1 MASWFLRLPVPANPS
16 SGNGNLRT
24 EGRNL
29 MLQLK
34 DLNNHQLSTIC
45 EVHNAES
52 TGTNVE
58 LQHRIHCLIQDAV
71 NASDRSGLQ
80 KIHQNVKKT
89 KRNRQRGSSFPQSNF
104 PESSDCSPGYNL
116 LFRACHGVFPVDQH
130 SGADCR
136 TSQLKRLT
144 FKPSPFY
151 QQEVSIS
158 DGQIC
163 DATSGLHTISY
174 PVRFEDSSSLQ
185 NCVGN
190 PLQRVLIVCAGGCV
204 GIQDVEFPQGSQLEI
219 NGQAFK
225 ADFLG
230 LKNKPGSVRPIDIT
244 DILRLRPNYTNNV
257 KFTYGPTKR
266 VFYFRI
272 LVCMEVPV
280 KDLVEEIHN
289 RLPIDSAKQG
299 LINAKI
305 QDPDVIAT
313 SQVLSLRCPLSQM
326 RLGLPCRGQSC
337 THLQCFDAT
346 SYLQLQAQ
354 GPQWECPICRKA
366 TPFEKLAVDLYMK
379 DILHR
384 TPISQDTITIRP
396 NDELHLN
403 SSNRD
408 NIKPISHDRVTKP
421 KAATPTNSM
430 ASHGESSPGLRGAS
444 INGKRRKDPVDLTLS
459 DDEDARP
466 LSKRRNTS
474 GNL

>member
-24 EGRNL
+24 EGRKIMRQVENL
-29 MLQLK
+29 
-34 DLNNHQLSTIC
+34 DNHQLSDIC
-45 EVHNAES
+45 KVYNAKS

-58 LQHRIHCLIQDAV
+58 LQHRIQCLIQDAV

-80 KIHQNVKKT
+80 KIHQSMKKT
-89 KRNRQRGSSFPQSNF
+89 KGNRQRGSSFPQSNF
-104 PESSDCSPGYNL
+104 PEPSDYSPGYNL
-116 LFRACHGVFPVDQH
+116 LFRACHGVFPDDQH

-136 TSQLKRLT
+136 TSQLKTLT

-151 QQEVSIS
+151 QMEASIS
-158 DGQIC
+158 DVQIC
-163 DATSGLHTISY
+163 DVTSGRHTISSS
-174 PVRFEDSSSLQ
+174 VTLEDGSSLRH
-185 NCVGN
+185 CIDN
-190 PLQRVLIVCAGGCV
+190 PSYRVLIVCAGDCV
-204 GIQDVEFPQGSQLEI
+204 GIQDVAFPQSSQLKI
-219 NGQAFK
+219 NGQAFP

-244 DILRLRPNYTNNV
+244 DVLCLRPNYTNTV
-257 KFTYGPTKR
+257 EFTYGPTKR

-272 LVCMEVPV
+272 LVRKKVSV
-280 KDLVEEIHN
+280 KDLVKEIHK
-289 RLPIDSAKQG
+289 RPLIDSAKQG

-337 THLQCFDAT
+337 KHLQCFDAT

-354 GPQWECPICRKA
+354 GPQWECPICRKS

-379 DILHR
+379 DILHK

-396 NDELHLN
+396 NDEYHLN
-403 SSNRD
+403 SSKRD
-408 NIKPISHDRVTKP
+408 NIKPISHGRATKA
-421 KAATPTNSM
+421 KAATPTNNM
-430 ASHGESSPGLRGAS
+430 ASHDQSSPRH
-444 INGKRRKDPVDLTLS
+444 KRCKGPVVDLTFS
-459 DDEDARP
+459 DDEDAP
-466 LSKRRNTS
+466 PPTKRRNTS